1 MMVKHTI
8 IDTLIEL
15 TAQASDMAAVQL
27 GHAVR
32 AHEESR
38 EKSDLLVSYRQ
49 EYIEKLRATMAVG
62 LSIQQHKNY
71 QDFIN
76 GLDRA
81 IAQQNQTCAMTHEKV
96 CAQRIMWQQSE
107 RRHLSYTTL
116 SQRATALALKVENKR
131 DQKNTDEFAARKR
144 NEQR

>member
-1 MMVKHTI
+1 MVKHTV

-15 TAQASDMAAVQL
+15 TAKESDTAAVQL

-49 EYIEKLRATMAVG
+49 EYIEKLNATMAAG
-62 LSIQQHKNY
+62 LNIQQHKNY
-71 QDFIN
+71 QDFIK

-81 IAQQNQTCAMTHEKV
+81 IAQQNQTCVVTHEKV
-96 CAQRIMWQQSE
+96 LTQRSMWQQSE
-107 RRHLSYTTL
+107 RKHLSYTTL
-116 SQRATALALKVENKR
+116 SQRATALAQKIENKR

-144 NEQR
+144 IVQR